1 MRGAATFK
9 EDANAKQAAA
19 SELNDM
25 TSIPPSVDWRK
36 KGVLP
41 PVCNQ
46 GQCGSSV
53 AFGLVEAID
62 SFHAIETGN
71 LVLASVDEFVD
82 CCTNGLCMGGL
93 YDPLGGFKCVSE
105 IGGLAGENYHSPNGS
120 CLKNMY
126 PPVVKIHGGKKVPHA
141 NETALAA
148 AVAMQPVVTAIDAS
162 HSSFQFYSG
171 GIYDEPSCS
180 STMLDH
186 VVLIVGYGSE
196 NGQDYW
202 IVQNSWGKQTVAGL
216 KFTVDCLVKP
226 ASFSGLSHF
235 CFCIHCT
242 RTARWAP

>member
-1 MRGAATFK
+1 MRGSTAFK
-9 EDANAKQAAA
+9 EGTNLKQTEA
-19 SELNDM
+19 SELNDV

-36 KGVLP
+36 KGVVP
-41 PVCNQ
+41 PVSNQ
-46 GQCGSSV
+46 GPCGNSF

-62 SFHAIETGN
+62 CFHAIETGN

-93 YDPLGGFKCVSE
+93 YDPVGGFKCVAE

-120 CLKNMY
+120 CLKNTY
-126 PPVVKIHGGKKVPHA
+126 PPVVNIHGGKEVPHA

-180 STMLDH
+180 STELDLA
-186 VVLIVGYGSE
+186 VLIVGYGSE
-196 NGQDYW
+196 NGHDYW
-202 IVQNSWGKQTVAGL
+202 IVQNSWGKQT
-216 KFTVDCLVKP
+216 
-226 ASFSGLSHF
+226 
-235 CFCIHCT
+235 
-242 RTARWAP
+242 